1 MAIELFPNIPQDV
14 RDRTKLIA
22 DFALMQNDAIS
33 AVKILSEYANTCINE
48 EEQEFVDFYFNMRF
62 EQLKENL

>member
-48 EEQEFVDFYFNMRF
+48 EEQEFVDFYFNMRL